1 MISADDT
8 GLLRVMNFPCAVECA
23 PSADHRA
30 HSSHVS
36 AARGSWCDQWVASAG
51 GRDCCVM
58 QWRVVRAAAAGN
70 IRVSGDASSGDGFLA
85 SGAGVGGRGHSRAR
99 DSRVGSRGGGGMP
112 VGVDGDAR
120 ELEHARA
127 CGHDEVELARP
138 DEDYDR
144 DGDGGDDGGDD
155 DTRSIDAFFDEDTSA
170 DGVVLWD
177 VGRRGSGATPSP
189 RSTSGGISGGI
200 GGGTRGTGDGDSFAH
215 SKTWKM
221 REEVAARRQRLEKEL
236 AALGHGRLAPNG
248 SFPSFTNRALKP

>member
-1 MISADDT
+1 
-8 GLLRVMNFPCAVECA
+8 
-23 PSADHRA
+23 
-30 HSSHVS
+30 
-36 AARGSWCDQWVASAG
+36 
-51 GRDCCVM
+51 
-58 QWRVVRAAAAGN
+58 
-70 IRVSGDASSGDGFLA
+70 
-85 SGAGVGGRGHSRAR
+85 
-99 DSRVGSRGGGGMP
+99 MP

-127 CGHDEVELARP
+127 CGQDGVELARP

-155 DTRSIDAFFDEDTSA
+155 DTRSTDAFVDEDTSA

-215 SKTWKM
+215 SKIWKM